1 MIGLSCRM
9 ITVEA
14 DVSDGMPV
22 FDMVGYLACAVKEA
36 KERVRTA
43 MRNCGM
49 ALPPKRVTINL
60 SPADVRKDGAA
71 FDLPIAVAILSAM
84 EQIEEKE
91 LADTLMIG
99 ELGLSGEVHA
109 VRGILPIVLAARDAG
124 IRRCIL
130 PRDNLREGCIVDGV
144 ACIGVVSL
152 QEAASILQGN
162 DPPKEALI
170 PSAVQGDTAGE
181 PEVDFAELA
190 GQQAVKRGAQIAAAG
205 FHNLLLIG
213 PPGAGKTMIAR
224 RIPTILP
231 PLSYEESLEISKVY
245 SVAGLLP
252 PGEPLIRKRP
262 FRSPHHTVT
271 AAALTGGGTQP
282 KPGEISLAGKGVLF
296 LDELTEFRK
305 HTLDLMRQPLED
317 KRVVIARVGGT
328 YEYPADFMLVAAMNP
343 CKCGYFPDRAR
354 CSCTMQEIASY
365 LGRISQPLLDRLD
378 LCVETPQVEYEQL
391 VCKDGGG
398 PSSQELQEGVLR
410 AAERQRRRYRNTPFR
425 FNSQLP
431 PSAIGEYCP
440 LDENGQMLMEQAF
453 HKLNLSARAYH
464 RIIKVART
472 IADLEE
478 CEQISQAHLAEAI
491 GYRSVDKKYWS

>member
-1 MIGLSCRM
+1 M
-9 ITVEA
+9 ITIEA

-60 SPADVRKDGAA
+60 SPADVRKEGAA
-71 FDLPIAVAILSAM
+71 FDLPIAIAILGAM
-84 EQIEEKE
+84 EQIEDKA
-91 LADTLMIG
+91 LADTLLIG
-99 ELGLSGEVHA
+99 ELGLSGEVHG
-109 VRGILPIVLAARDAG
+109 VHGILPIMLEAKEVG

-130 PRDNLREGCIVDGV
+130 PRENLREGCLVDGIT
-144 ACIGVVSL
+144 CIGVRSL
-152 QEAASILQGN
+152 GEAVSILRGG
-162 DPPKEALI
+162 DPPKEALT
-170 PSAVQGDTAGE
+170 PPPVQDETDVE
-181 PEVDFAELA
+181 PEVDFGEIA
-190 GQQAVKRGAQIAAAG
+190 GQQSVKRGAQIAAAG

-213 PPGAGKTMIAR
+213 PPGAGKTMVAR

-271 AAALTGGGTQP
+271 GAALTGGGMQP

-317 KRVVIARVGGT
+317 KRVVIARLGGT
-328 YEYPADFMLVAAMNP
+328 YTYPADFMLVAAMNP
-343 CKCGYFPDRAR
+343 CKCGYFPDRTR

-391 VCKDGGG
+391 AGKGGDG
-398 PSSQELQEGVLR
+398 PSSQELREGVLQ
-410 AAERQRRRYRNTPFR
+410 AVERQKQRYRNTPFC

-431 PSAIGEYCP
+431 PSALGDYCP
-440 LDENGQMLMEQAF
+440 LDEEGQRLMEATF
-453 HKLNLSARAYH
+453 RKLNLSARAYH

-472 IADLEE
+472 IADLEGSD
-478 CEQISQAHLAEAI
+478 QIQSLHLAEAI